1 MSKLVVSF
9 GELLWDLLPGGL
21 ELGGAPS
28 NFAYRM
34 HSLGREAIIVSRVGN
49 DDLGRRALSM
59 LREKGLN
66 TDYIQIDP
74 THPTGTVNVTVSS
87 KGEPDFN
94 IVPNV
99 AYDFIEFTPELE
111 GLATR
116 AECVCFGTL
125 IQRNEQSRGT
135 LFRFLDA
142 ARSAR
147 KVLDLNLRKKCYTF
161 DTIQES
167 LRRADILKLNSSEL
181 VELAGMLGVEKLVPP
196 QDPANEFGYFGQMVA
211 HRFDLELCI
220 VTRGADG
227 SLAMKFE
234 EASGGHDHFTTMAP
248 HRSFPVEV
256 QDTCGS
262 GDAFTAAFMHRYLGG
277 ERIDVCSAYGN
288 ALGALV
294 AARPGGMA
302 PVSVNEIERLI
313 RGSLA

>member
-9 GELLWDLLPGGL
+9 GELLWDLLPSGP

-34 HSLGREAIIVSRVGN
+34 HSLKREAIIVSRVGN
-49 DDLGRRALSM
+49 DDLGRRALST

-66 TDYIQIDP
+66 TDYIQVDP
-74 THPTGTVNVTVSS
+74 SRATGTVNVTVSP

-111 GLATR
+111 RLAAR

-135 LFRFLDA
+135 LYRFLDA
-142 ARSAR
+142 ARSA
-147 KVLDLNLRKKCYTF
+147 KKALDLNLRKNCYTLG
-161 DTIQES
+161 TIQES
-167 LRRADILKLNSSEL
+167 LRRADILKLNNNEL
-181 VELAGMLGVEKLVPP
+181 VELAGLLGVEKLVPP
-196 QDPANEFGYFGQMVA
+196 QDPANELGYFGQMVA
-211 HRFDLELCI
+211 RQFDLELCI

-227 SLAMKFE
+227 SLAMKFDEANE
-234 EASGGHDHFTTMAP
+234 EHDHFTTMAP

-262 GDAFTAAFMHRYLGG
+262 GDAFTAAFMDRYLDGQQ
-277 ERIDVCSAYGN
+277 IDVCSAYGN

-302 PVSVNEIERLI
+302 PVSIKEIERLI
-313 RGSLA
+313 RGSSD

>member
-9 GELLWDLLPGGL
+9 GELLWDLLPSGP

-49 DDLGRRALSM
+49 DDLGRRALGV
-59 LREKGLN
+59 LRKKGLN

-74 THPTGTVNVTVSS
+74 TRPTGTVNVTVSP

-125 IQRNEQSRGT
+125 IQRSEKSRGT
-135 LFRFLDA
+135 LYRFLDMA
-142 ARSAR
+142 PSAK
-147 KVLDLNLRKKCYTF
+147 KVLDLNLRKNCYTS

-167 LRRADILKLNSSEL
+167 LRRADILKLNSNEL
-181 VELAGMLGVEKLVPP
+181 VELAGLLQVEKLDPP
-196 QDPANEFGYFGQMVA
+196 QDPANELGYFGQMVA
-211 HRFDLELCI
+211 HQFDLELCI
-220 VTRGADG
+220 VTCGADG
-227 SLAMKFE
+227 SLAMKFD
-234 EASGGHDHFTTMAP
+234 EASEGHDHFTTMAP
-248 HRSFPVEV
+248 HPSFPVTV

-262 GDAFTAAFMHRYLGG
+262 GDAFTAAFMHQYLDGKSI
-277 ERIDVCSAYGN
+277 EVCSAYGN

-294 AARPGGMA
+294 AARSGGMA
-302 PVSVNEIERLI
+302 PVSINEIERLI
-313 RGSLA
+313 RGSSS